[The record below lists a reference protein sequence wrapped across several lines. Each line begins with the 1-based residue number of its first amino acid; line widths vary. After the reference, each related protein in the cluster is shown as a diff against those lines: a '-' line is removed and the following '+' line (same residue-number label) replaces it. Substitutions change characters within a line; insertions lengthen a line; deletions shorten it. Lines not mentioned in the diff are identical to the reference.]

1 MLKSCLLFNFH
12 SYACMYIIR
21 HVQTSQLTLSQPL
34 KTYYRHRHIL
44 HGATYAYRTVAQ
56 YSVGVIGFCSALH
69 SSFSPPKC
77 SLHSTSTEVNISLC
91 LASFFLKKNE
101 KKWKP
106 NIRSWENWRWIC
118 CVHSVYICIQTQF
131 TYPFVHP
138 HPSSIC
144 RLTQHICAL
153 YAVVVGNVHI
163 NDASTHGCIWNRN
176 FTPENCTQK
185 WNASKFVRYTTP
197 WYCCYT

>member
-91 LASFFLKKNE
+91 LASFFLKKMKRSGSQTSEVE
-101 KKWKP
+101 KIDGEFAVCILCTYAYRHNLP
-106 NIRSWENWRWIC
+106 T
-118 CVHSVYICIQTQF
+118 HSSTLIPHSSADLQN
-131 TYPFVHP
+131 TYAH
-138 HPSSIC
+138 
-144 RLTQHICAL
+144 
-153 YAVVVGNVHI
+153 
-163 NDASTHGCIWNRN
+163 
-176 FTPENCTQK
+176 CTQ
-185 WNASKFVRYTTP
+185 W
-197 WYCCYT
+197 W